1 MKIRTVGHSNH
12 RWEYFEAL
20 IQKSGVQLIADVRSN
35 PYSRRFP
42 HFGSKRLINLLNGA
56 GIDYRYFG
64 DRLGGHPSSPDIL
77 VDGRV
82 DYNRVAQT
90 TLFQEG
96 LQEVS
101 SLAQEKRIALMCA
114 EHDPLQCHRFALV
127 SRHLAEKGVDISH
140 IMRDGRVEPQW
151 ETENRMLRAM
161 GLACPESEEAR
172 QALVAQAY
180 DARGAKMTG
189 GSTRQSSK
197 QKSKQGSLFPGL

>member
-1 MKIRTVGHSNH
+1 MKLSTVGHSNH
-12 RWEYFEAL
+12 SWEHFEAL

-42 HFGSKRLINLLNGA
+42 HFGGEVFARSLKA
-56 GIDYRYFG
+56 VGIDYQYFG
-64 DRLGGHPSSPDIL
+64 GKLGGHPSSPHIL

-101 SLAQEKRIALMCA
+101 SLAQEKRVALMCA
-114 EHDPLQCHRFALV
+114 EHDPLQCHRFVLV

-140 IMRDGRVEPQW
+140 IMRDGRVEP
-151 ETENRMLRAM
+151 
-161 GLACPESEEAR
+161 C
-172 QALVAQAY
+172 
-180 DARGAKMTG
+180 
-189 GSTRQSSK
+189 
-197 QKSKQGSLFPGL
+197 